1 MIEEAN
7 AKPMEDINR
16 YFSVSSLFSQLLS
29 FVSLGK
35 PNFHMIFGHDSF
47 KHKSTI
53 SPCHRNHFN
62 GFFASVCKVVK
73 NDINVLIQQLNYFI
87 SERWHIM
94 LTTTNKTEMMNFLSI
109 LWFVNY
115 QLFSIYNHSISF
127 QYPPTRLHQYIVCN
141 EHECIDALIMP

>member
-1 MIEEAN
+1 MSLKLTHLFQLYLFLLYNIKLKLLYTPFWKLFEKEIEKQVMEEAN

-53 SPCHRNHFN
+53 PSCIVTTSLV
-62 GFFASVCKVVK
+62 FATPVFVRYFKK
-73 NDINVLIQQLNYFI
+73 INAI
-87 SERWHIM
+87 
-94 LTTTNKTEMMNFLSI
+94 TTN
-109 LWFVNY
+109 
-115 QLFSIYNHSISF
+115 Q
-127 QYPPTRLHQYIVCN
+127 
-141 EHECIDALIMP
+141 